1 MLIIWEYLLNSIG
14 PYRIIENL
22 NEMATIGRDNRKG
35 LLMQVNPD
43 EGRQGLEYFKFYNA
57 FNHSNAKKMAR
68 IEFRRPEY
76 VIHSNMMGEKTWY
89 LNAHEKND
97 LMDFLNSQ
105 NSTRPDLSNWQYGII
120 AFNNEK
126 GLNPEETEQNLLA
139 DRTLRHPNFLPFDLQ
154 MPDYRQLPKK

>member
-1 MLIIWEYLLNSIG
+1 MLGVFEYFWNSFR

-43 EGRQGLEYFKFYNA
+43 EGRQGLEYFKLYNA

-76 VIHSNMMGEKTWY
+76 VVHGNMMGKSKWF
-89 LNAHEKND
+89 LNAREKDD
-97 LMDFLNSQ
+97 LMDFLNSK
-105 NSTRPDLSNWQYGII
+105 NATRPDLNNWKYGIV

-126 GLNPEETEQNLLA
+126 GLDPEDTEQNLLSA
-139 DRTLRHPNFLPFDLQ
+139 GTLNHPRYLPFDLK